1 MDRGSPPSSASETA
15 REKLWVHDLYAAIPL
30 NLSFIRPARRR
41 HSSMA
46 VPRIGVGVFVFAART
61 SNHYLLGKRLGS
73 HGAGTF
79 ALPGGHLE
87 YGESFEQCATRE
99 VEEETGLAITDVRF
113 LTATNS
119 VFHETT
125 KHYVTIFMT
134 AVARSADDGLEPEPK
149 VMEPDKCEGWSWST
163 FSDMRKMTAATGAE
177 LFKPLYSLLEQRTE
191 LCKLLESVSGPP
203 GLFPAAQ

>member
-1 MDRGSPPSSASETA
+1 
-15 REKLWVHDLYAAIPL
+15 
-30 NLSFIRPARRR
+30 
-41 HSSMA
+41 MA
-46 VPRIGVGVFVFAART
+46 LPRIGVGVFVFASRT
-61 SNHYLLGKRLGS
+61 SNRYLLGKRLGS
-73 HGAGTF
+73 HGAGTY

-99 VEEETGLAITDVRF
+99 VQEETGLDITDVRF

-134 AVARSADDGLEPEPK
+134 AVARSAENGLEPEPK

-177 LFKPLYSLLEQRTE
+177 LFKPLYSLMEQRTE
-191 LCKLLESVSGPP
+191 LCKLLESASGPS
-203 GLFPAAQ
+203 GLFPAAQQ

>member
-1 MDRGSPPSSASETA
+1 MGSLRETTHGNV
-15 REKLWVHDLYAAIPL
+15 WVHNLYAAIPL
-30 NLSFIRPARRR
+30 KSFTFRPASWRQY
-41 HSSMA
+41 SMA
-46 VPRIGVGVFVFAART
+46 APRIGVGVFDFASRT
-61 SNHYLLGKRLGS
+61 SNRYLLGKRLGS
-73 HGAGTF
+73 HGAGTY

-99 VEEETGLAITDVRF
+99 VLEETGLDITDIRF

-134 AVARSADDGLEPEPK
+134 AIARSAENGLELVPK

-177 LFKPLYSLLEQRTE
+177 LFKPLYSLMEQRTE
-191 LCKLLESVSGPP
+191 LCKLLETVSGPP